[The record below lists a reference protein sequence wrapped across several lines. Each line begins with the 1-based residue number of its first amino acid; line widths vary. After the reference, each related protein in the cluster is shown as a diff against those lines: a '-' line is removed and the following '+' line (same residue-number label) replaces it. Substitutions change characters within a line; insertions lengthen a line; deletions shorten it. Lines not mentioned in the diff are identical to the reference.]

1 MKNDDAEFSLE
12 IVPPS
17 PARDRLAQVMDWVGL
32 SAAIGML
39 VTAVVI
45 GA

>member
-1 MKNDDAEFSLE
+1 MRNDDVEFLPE
-12 IVPPS
+12 IIPPS